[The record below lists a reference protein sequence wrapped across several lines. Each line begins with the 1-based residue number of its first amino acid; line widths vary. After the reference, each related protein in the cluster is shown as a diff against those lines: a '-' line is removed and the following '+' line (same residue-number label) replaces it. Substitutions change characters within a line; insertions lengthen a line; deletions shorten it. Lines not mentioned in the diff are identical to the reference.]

1 MVEIVSSA
9 SDMRDLGGGTIGGLL
24 AARAAAAPDHLALI
38 FEDQHFTYRDID
50 QEAATV
56 AAGLLA
62 LGLKPGDAL
71 ASFLSNRPESL
82 TSWIGT
88 TRAAMLQVPVNTA
101 YKGAFLQQLLTHCGA
116 KAVITEAALADALW
130 TMAQWPTAITTVIF
144 LDGIPETVPDTALHL
159 LSWQDLL
166 TLGRTPEILPEVG
179 PASACSIAYTSGTTG
194 HSKGVVSPHLAA
206 VTMAREAAAAFDLTP
221 RDRVYSCLPMFHGA
235 AAVAS
240 GLAALYAGATF
251 VLSPRFTASGFW
263 DEIRASGATQFNALG
278 PLLPILLAQPPVD
291 TDREHA
297 VTRVFAAPA
306 PPEVLYRFEE
316 RFGVHII
323 EGYGQTEIKNVLYN
337 PRHGRKVASLG
348 KPTASSVIEIHDEQ
362 GTPLPPHT
370 VGEIVYRPRQAD
382 IMLIQYLNDPAAT
395 LEGMAGL
402 WWHTGDL
409 GYQDHDGFF
418 YFVDCK
424 KDALR
429 RRGENISSADLEAA
443 LLAFPGINDAAAIA
457 VRSELGEDEVLAV
470 LEVTDPDA
478 FDLRA
483 LYRHCDT
490 TLPRFMVPRYY
501 RIATTLPRTPTG
513 KIRKVNLRQD
523 GLTKDTFD
531 AHAAGL
537 TPTRQI

>member
-1 MVEIVSSA
+1 MSST
-9 SDMRDLGGGTIGGLL
+9 SDLRDLGGGTIGGLL
-24 AARAAAAPDHLALI
+24 AARAAAAPGNLALI
-38 FEDQHFTYRDID
+38 FEDQRFTYRDID
-50 QEAATV
+50 QQATEV

-62 LGLKPGDAL
+62 LGLQPGDAA
-71 ASFLSNRPESL
+71 ASFLSNRPECL

-88 TRAAMLQVPVNTA
+88 TRAGMLQVPVNTA
-101 YKGAFLQQLLTHCGA
+101 YKGAFLQQQLTHCSA
-116 KAVITEAALADALW
+116 KAVVTEAALADALW
-130 TMAQWPTAITTVIF
+130 TVEEWPSAVNTVIF
-144 LDGIPETVPDTALHL
+144 LDGIPDTVPDTGLHL

-166 TLGRTPEILPEVG
+166 ALGKSPVILPEVG
-179 PASACSIAYTSGTTG
+179 PASSCSIAYTSGTTG

-206 VTMAREAAAAFDLTP
+206 VTMAREAAVAFDLTP

-240 GLAALYAGATF
+240 GLAAIYAGATF
-251 VLSPRFTASGFW
+251 VLSPRFSASGFW
-263 DEIRASGATQFNALG
+263 DEIRATGATQFNALG
-278 PLLPILLAQPPVD
+278 PLLPILLAQPP
-291 TDREHA
+291 TTADREHA

-306 PPEVLYRFEE
+306 PPEVLYPFEE

-323 EGYGQTEIKNVLYN
+323 EGYGQTEIKNVMYN
-337 PRHGRKVASLG
+337 PRHGRKVGSLG
-348 KPTASSVIEIHDEQ
+348 KPTASSLIEIHDER
-362 GTPLPPHT
+362 GTPLPPDT
-370 VGEIVYRPRQAD
+370 VGEIVYRPKQAD
-382 IMLIQYLNDPAAT
+382 IMLTQYLNDPAAT
-395 LEGMAGL
+395 LQGMAGL

-418 YFVDCK
+418 HFVDRK

-443 LLAFPGINDAAAIA
+443 LLTFPGISDAAAIA

-470 LEVTDPDA
+470 IDVADPDN
-478 FDLRA
+478 FDLHA

-490 TLPRFMVPRYY
+490 ALPRFMVPRYY
-501 RIATTLPRTPTG
+501 RVTTGLPRTPTG
-513 KIRKVNLRQD
+513 KIRKVTLRQD
-523 GLTKDTFD
+523 GLTEDTFD